1 MNRDDSSYPVIV
13 MRYTIKNTSDQVQ
26 ETAIAGWVEN
36 FSNFRSGQ
44 GTSGIRLSRY
54 RELDGLSTVEC
65 WAKSAAGD
73 DRPEQTEVFAD
84 FEGGDY
90 GDWKVEG
97 EAFGDAPASGGR
109 TIQKL
114 SGFKGKGLVNSWTG
128 SDKLQGK
135 LISPEFEIE
144 KPFINFLIAG
154 GRDEKTLN
162 ISLWVDGKKV
172 RSAAGK
178 QSDAMA
184 WAGWNVAGLVG
195 KQAHIEILDASS
207 RGWGHIDIDHIVFS
221 TKPPSQQTEPPFER
235 ATDFG
240 SIALGLLGEEK
251 PDIVDIRRSEP
262 GTSGLFA
269 SRQPNAK
276 RDEVYE
282 RPFSERGFASMGR
295 KLTLKPGE
303 EEDRFLHTVLAFSQ
317 RELRHEFRTPARS
330 S

>member
-1 MNRDDSSYPVIV
+1 MDCPPWN
-13 MRYTIKNTSDQVQ
+13 
-26 ETAIAGWVEN
+26 AG
-36 FSNFRSGQ
+36 R
-44 GTSGIRLSRY
+44 
-54 RELDGLSTVEC
+54 
-65 WAKSAAGD
+65 KPAAGD

-109 TIQKL
+109 TIQEL

-135 LISPEFEIE
+135 LISPEFKIE
-144 KPFINFLIAG
+144 KPFINFLIGG

-184 WAGWNVAGLVG
+184 WASWNVAELVG

-207 RGWGHIDIDHIVFS
+207 RGWGHIDVDHIVFS
-221 TKPPSQQTEPPFER
+221 TKPPGQGSGMCLSNGPRISGPSRWDCWGKKSRTSWISGAPSRARPVFLPRSNQTRKRTRFTNDLSASGDLPPS
-235 ATDFG
+235 G
-240 SIALGLLGEEK
+240 AL
-251 PDIVDIRRSEP
+251 
-262 GTSGLFA
+262 
-269 SRQPNAK
+269 
-276 RDEVYE
+276 
-282 RPFSERGFASMGR
+282 
-295 KLTLKPGE
+295 
-303 EEDRFLHTVLAFSQ
+303 
-317 RELRHEFRTPARS
+317 
-330 S
+330 